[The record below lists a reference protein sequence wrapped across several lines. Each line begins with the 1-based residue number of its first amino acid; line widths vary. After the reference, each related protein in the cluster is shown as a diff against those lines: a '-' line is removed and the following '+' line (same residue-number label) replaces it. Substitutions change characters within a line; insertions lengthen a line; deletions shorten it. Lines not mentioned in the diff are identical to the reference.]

1 MDRIIEH
8 KGLIKPKHWKYIALG
23 VFVIIVFVYLIF
35 RDKSSSIRADA
46 EKLTIEPVFKGMFND
61 YIQVTGLAAPIS
73 TVYLDAIEGGRVE
86 EIVIEEGNMVKKGE
100 TILRLSNNDLHLNIL
115 NSEAQLAEK
124 SNYLREIRIK
134 MEQDKLSVDRELMNA
149 TSDLNTKKRNYVQN
163 KELYKDKLISREEM
177 QQSED
182 NYQLALQS
190 FNLLTK
196 RRQQD
201 SIFRNVQIDQL
212 NGNLE
217 NMKRNLALVNTQLDY
232 LNVKAPVDGQ
242 LGMLD
247 AEIGQSVGRGQ
258 RIGQINV
265 LTSFKVEAEVDEHY
279 IDRIRSGLD
288 GFIEKTDDTIR
299 MRIKKVYPDV
309 RNGRF
314 KVDLV
319 FRDSL
324 PGNIRTGQTYYI
336 KLELGQSISAIQ
348 VARGG
353 FFQNTGG
360 QWIFVVDP
368 SGNFAV
374 RRNIRIGRQN
384 PQYYE
389 VLEGLNAGEKVI
401 TSGYDVFGNN
411 DKIILK

>member
-46 EKLTIEPVFKGMFND
+46 GKLSIEPVFKGMFND

-86 EIVIEEGNMVKKGE
+86 EIVIEEGSMVKKGE

-149 TSDLNTKKRNYVQN
+149 TSELNTKKRNYVQN
-163 KELYKDKLISREEM
+163 RELYKDKLISREEM

-190 FNLLTK
+190 FDLLTK
-196 RRQQD
+196 RRKQD

-212 NGNLE
+212 NGSLE

-288 GFIEKTDDTIR
+288 GFIEKTEDTIR

-309 RNGRF
+309 RSGRF

-336 KLELGQSISAIQ
+336 KLELGQPSSAIQ

-368 SGNFAV
+368 TGNFAV

-411 DKIILK
+411 DKVILK